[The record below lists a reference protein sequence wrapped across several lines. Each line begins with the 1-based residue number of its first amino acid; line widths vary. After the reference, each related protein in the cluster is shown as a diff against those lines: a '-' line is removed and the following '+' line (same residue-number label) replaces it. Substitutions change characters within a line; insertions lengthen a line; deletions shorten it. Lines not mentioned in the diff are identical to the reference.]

1 MDHFEYSE
9 YLSNCDL
16 SRHSVHWDSAAHA
29 SSGLETLDFPPR
41 KKTWPPDGSRLDIDD
56 EVDVDGDDN
65 DEREDDDAGG
75 IRKKTWPPVRSRLVI
90 IMVVM
95 MMVVLIMILVQPGW
109 MILIPFGNDSCITRD
124 LLLSRFLAERAAYGM
139 TKQVSWPLAFFL
151 LVGKEI
157 IH

>member
-1 MDHFEYSE
+1 M
-9 YLSNCDL
+9 SNVDL

-41 KKTWPPDGSRLDIDD
+41 KKTWPPDGSRL
-56 EVDVDGDDN
+56 VMV
-65 DEREDDDAGG
+65 
-75 IRKKTWPPVRSRLVI
+75 
-90 IMVVM
+90 MVVVIM
-95 MMVVLIMILVQPGW
+95 MLVQPGW

-151 LVGKEI
+151 LVGKKNNPLLI
-157 IH
+157 TSRDASSNGSIFTL